1 MDVPFYSTKNFVS
14 HKVHRV
20 YKPEVRGRRSASS
33 SERGQKM
40 QIKSALLFNSDIRL
54 PISDFYFLNSARD
67 KKLNHKKSRE
77 NVHGLFEIQKKRP
90 WVGLPMVL

>member
-1 MDVPFYSTKNFVS
+1 
-14 HKVHRV
+14 
-20 YKPEVRGRRSASS
+20 
-33 SERGQKM
+33 M

-77 NVHGLFEIQKKRP
+77 NVHGLFEIQKKKTVGWAAHGPLKLLNVLRRRLRP
-90 WVGLPMVL
+90 WGRPVAIDLPPPPASC